1 MLETTTKTRGHWA
14 ASWPATFD
22 DATDVN
28 WARDETAKKCF
39 AFDLINVLI
48 ADAILPHAAER
59 VRHRRSERIAAML
72 KRGSGAD
79 SNPPKKRKAKKLAKS
94 KEEKFKKAESQIKDL
109 EKLAAASETHN
120 DLTIKIMKI
129 RSELLALPA

>member
-94 KEEKFKKAESQIKDL
+94 KQHRQREPEHEAEPEKDYRAGGLSAYARSGLSPAPRELFWDL
-109 EKLAAASETHN
+109 F
-120 DLTIKIMKI
+120 
-129 RSELLALPA
+129 